1 MRKVLLVAAIAAL
14 TAVAAATAG
23 TAGAAGTGG
32 ATAPGP
38 ATTTTGFI
46 PDPGVTVTTD
56 PAKAPAGKTL
66 IAAPGVKTVSP
77 HVICGGACGSGGGNV
92 QGCAAVYV
100 NNGDGYGNWVKAYY
114 HWCWL
119 NGSISSNY
127 GWGDEAACWGFCNF
141 EGWVYNFD
149 FGNGHQDKAT
159 FRDVSGGIF
168 HIDSADAAC
177 VAVDGWG
184 NSWGC

>member
-1 MRKVLLVAAIAAL
+1 MLRRL
-14 TAVAAATAG
+14 VAAATALVVAASIAGNAAAAPG
-23 TAGAAGTGG
+23 TNAPAPVQAAGFT
-32 ATAPGP
+32 
-38 ATTTTGFI
+38 

-56 PAKAPAGKTL
+56 PSKAHGHRSITPAPYALCAT
-66 IAAPGVKTVSP
+66 
-77 HVICGGACGSGGGNV
+77 CGGGGGGRNV
-92 QGCAAVYV
+92 QGCAIVYV
-100 NNGDGYGNWVKAYY
+100 TNSDAYGNWVKAYY

-141 EGWVYNFD
+141 LGWNYNFD
-149 FGNGHQDKAT
+149 FAYGHQDKAT

-168 HIDSADAAC
+168 HIDSTDAAC

>member
-1 MRKVLLVAAIAAL
+1 MDVHKVLTMGAVI
-14 TAVAAATAG
+14 VAAAALAG
-23 TAGAAGTGG
+23 TAGAASATGG
-32 ATAPGP
+32 TPAPV
-38 ATTTTGFI
+38 ATTTMGFI
-46 PDPGVTVTTD
+46 PDPGVAITTD
-56 PAKAPAGKTL
+56 PSKAPTHKGLTA
-66 IAAPGVKTVSP
+66 SP
-77 HVICGGACGSGGGNV
+77 RVLCGTCSGGGNV
-92 QGCAAVYV
+92 QGCVTVYV

-119 NGSISSNY
+119 NGAISNNY
-127 GWGDEAACWGFCNF
+127 GWGDEAACWGFCTF
-141 EGWVYNFD
+141 QGWNYNFD

-168 HIDSADAAC
+168 HVDSADAAC